1 MEPTANLPPEAD
13 PPAVA
18 PAGELV
24 VQNGRLSGVR
34 RPLGETVTVIGRA
47 PGCEVCLA
55 LEGVHALHC
64 VVVRGSAGF
73 LVRDLTDA
81 GATLLNGE
89 PVTAAPLH
97 HGDTIE
103 VGPYQFRAEL
113 PDSPAGASPA
123 GEPSAGTRDA
133 LRIQAAAVAAQ
144 QAGLTEAESRLQQQR
159 KALKR
164 HEEQLADHLQ
174 ERQRRLKEL
183 QEQVRQERSAWK
195 VERAAAEQEM
205 EGQRKGLAQAR
216 EETVR
221 DLERAGRERLRLVG
235 LRKRLKQRWRRHWQ
249 EQEKALGRRAQ
260 EMAAA
265 EGRLR
270 QQAEALQREREGNA
284 QAQLRFNGEVELGRR
299 QLRDEWQQLG
309 LAQQRWEE
317 ALNREQAERVQRN
330 RALDLRAAELAAAD
344 LALAEQKRL
353 WQQGLSHLKKE
364 HEGIDARVRNLR
376 HKLQELECQPA
387 RPGSPG
393 PAPAVAALAPA
404 PVAQA
409 QPMPEW
415 PEDLGTLAGLLAD
428 QRLHLLE
435 QWQRLLEAT
444 EAWHA
449 ERVAVVADLEL
460 AGRQLANREQQVVE
474 QEQALE
480 QAREE
485 LVRRQEALAGVRCQL
500 EGWQARLRSRETTWE
515 GERATLLADVQARE
529 EVAAS
534 QVRRLEELRQRWA
547 GRRRKELE
555 DLQAARAACEEL
567 RQHHTALWQECQK
580 RRAKL
585 AQEQREASAQ
595 MVSLERFR
603 QELLTQA
610 PDAAA
615 AEKRILKLRKRDLA
629 RIESGERDLTRERQA
644 LQAEIAYLQERARH
658 LERQEDELV
667 RRYEAWSCRQTEWED
682 QQAASADAEERRHK
696 ELHRLQQLHAQDERQ
711 LVELRDELERVA
723 RLLLDE
729 VEPSAPAANR
739 AA

>member
-13 PPAVA
+13 EPGPPPAGV
-18 PAGELV
+18 LV

-34 RPLGETVTVIGRA
+34 RPLGAVTVLGRA
-47 PGCEVCLA
+47 PVCDVALT

-64 VVVRGSAGF
+64 AVVQGPAGF
-73 LVRDLTDA
+73 VVRDLTGA

-89 PVTAAPLH
+89 PVTAAPLQ

-113 PDSPAGASPA
+113 AAAASDAPAAAPPQ
-123 GEPSAGTRDA
+123 GERDA

-144 QAGLTEAESRLQQQR
+144 QAGLTEAELRLQQQR

-174 ERQRRLKEL
+174 ERQRRLQEV
-183 QEQVRQERSAWK
+183 QEQVRQDRAAWK
-195 VERAAAEQEM
+195 AERAAAEQEL
-205 EGQRKGLAQAR
+205 EGQRKDLARTCEEAAR
-216 EETVR
+216 EREQ
-221 DLERAGRERLRLVG
+221 AGRERQRLVG
-235 LRKRLKQRWRRHWQ
+235 LRRRLKQRWRRHWQ
-249 EQEKALGRRAQ
+249 EQEKALARRAQ
-260 EMAAA
+260 ETAAT
-265 EGRLR
+265 EDRLR
-270 QQAEALQREREGNA
+270 QQAAALQHEREA
-284 QAQLRFNGEVELGRR
+284 QAQCQLRFNGEVELGRR
-299 QLRDEWQQLG
+299 QLHDEWLQLG

-317 ALNREQAERVQRN
+317 TLNREQTERAQRA
-330 RALDLRAAELAAAD
+330 RALDLRAGALAAAEH
-344 LALAEQKRL
+344 ALAEEKRL

-364 HEGIDARVRNLR
+364 HEGLDARVRNLR
-376 HKLQELECQPA
+376 HQLQELERRPE
-387 RPGSPG
+387 RPGA
-393 PAPAVAALAPA
+393 PALGFVPAVAAVPVSAAPA
-404 PVAQA
+404 VPA
-409 QPMPEW
+409 W
-415 PEDLGTLAGLLAD
+415 PEDLGRLAGLLAD

-449 ERVAVVADLEL
+449 ERIAVVAELEL
-460 AGRQLANREQQVVE
+460 AGRELANREQQVVE

-480 QAREE
+480 QARGE
-485 LVRRQEALAGVRCQL
+485 LLRRQEALSAVRCQL
-500 EGWQARLRSRETTWE
+500 EGWQARLRSRETSWE
-515 GERATLLADVQARE
+515 AERAALLTDVQARE
-529 EVAAS
+529 EVAAAH
-534 QVRRLEELRQRWA
+534 VRRLEELRQRWA
-547 GRRRKELE
+547 RRRRKELE
-555 DLQAARAACEEL
+555 DLQAARASCEEL
-567 RQHHTALWQECQK
+567 RQHHAALWQECQQ
-580 RRAKL
+580 RRTKL
-585 AQEQREASAQ
+585 AQEQREAAAQ
-595 MVSLERFR
+595 LVSLERGR

-615 AEKRILKLRKRDLA
+615 AEKRLQKLRKRDRA
-629 RIESGERDLTRERQA
+629 RMEAEERDLVRERQA

-682 QQAASADAEERRHK
+682 QQAATADAEERRHK

-711 LVELRDELERVA
+711 LTELRDELERVA

-729 VEPSAPAANR
+729 VEPSANR